1 MQQCYNVPALWFRQK
16 QKSLNFLCVLQIL
29 WQIVKSYLSSVS
41 SSRWLRSQA
50 MYSRAASVTLG
61 HQDRS
66 NERNL
71 RKFSAISSIPSSVIL
86 EHPDSDKTVKLGRVW
101 TEKNKNKVFIHLKR
115 TILDKLDVKWQQ
127 MHINFKDEKK
137 SAQPNQNCWEGWAFI

>member
-1 MQQCYNVPALWFRQK
+1 MVEMYPIPISVMCTH
-16 QKSLNFLCVLQIL
+16 
-29 WQIVKSYLSSVS
+29 LSSVS

-86 EHPDSDKTVKLGRVW
+86 EHPDSDKTVKLGRV
-101 TEKNKNKVFIHLKR
+101 
-115 TILDKLDVKWQQ
+115 
-127 MHINFKDEKK
+127 
-137 SAQPNQNCWEGWAFI
+137 